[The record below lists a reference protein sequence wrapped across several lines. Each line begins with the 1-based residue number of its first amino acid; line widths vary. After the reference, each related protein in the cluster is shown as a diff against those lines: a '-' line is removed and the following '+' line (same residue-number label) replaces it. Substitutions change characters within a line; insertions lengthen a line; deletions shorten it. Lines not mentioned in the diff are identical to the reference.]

1 MTNKQEIR
9 LKMYL
14 SVDDFLAKNED
25 LTKALPEFTVTL
37 TEFKDTINKIKLIDE
52 QQENIRTGIAKD
64 KRDIKNSLIDL
75 TAENSGKVFALAK
88 VSKDKKLMDEV
99 DFSISEVGRMTDV
112 ALRTYSEKLYKKI
125 ETILESLANYGITA
139 ETQKEFSDT
148 IEAYN
153 NSLTKPRVG
162 IAERREATKALKLL
176 FGSADLILKKIDAIL
191 GIIRY
196 DEVKFYE
203 GYKTVRKLVDT
214 NAGVVALIARASDY
228 SSGKPIKGVVF
239 TFKSNG
245 TVIIKKT
252 AEKGGFYI
260 RNMKPGTYEVNIKKE
275 GYKEKVVTVNIND
288 GERTDLKVELEK
300 AR

>member
-14 SVDDFLAKNED
+14 SVDDFLAKNEN
-25 LTKALPEFTVTL
+25 LTNALPEFTATL
-37 TEFKDTINKIKLIDE
+37 TEFRDTINNIKLIDE
-52 QQENIRTGIAKD
+52 QQENIRTGVAKN
-64 KRDIKNSLIDL
+64 KRDIKNSLVVL

-88 VSKDKKLMDEV
+88 VTKDKKLMDEV
-99 DFSISEVGRMTDV
+99 NFSISEVGRMTDIE
-112 ALRTYSEKLYKKI
+112 LRTYSEKLYKKI

-153 NSLTKPRVG
+153 NSLTKPRVS
-162 IAERREATKALKLL
+162 IAERREATKTLKLL
-176 FGSADLILKKIDAIL
+176 FGTADSILKKIDAII

-203 GYKTVRKLVDT
+203 GYKTVRTLVDT
-214 NAGVVALIARASDY
+214 NAGVVALIAKVSDY

-239 TFKSNG
+239 KFKSNG
-245 TVIIKKT
+245 VIIIKKT
-252 AEKGGFYI
+252 AKKGGFYI
-260 RNMKPGTYEVNIKKE
+260 RNMNPGTYEVNIKKE
-275 GYKEKVVTVNIND
+275 GYNEKVVTVNIND